1 MATSDDK
8 IPAGYNMIIP
18 YLNIKGASEAVEF
31 YKRAFGAVE
40 VGRIS
45 MADGSIAHCEMKIGE
60 GRFMIAEENQ
70 LWGNRSPMTVGG
82 TPVALCVYVED
93 VDTVYNRALEEG
105 ATMSGDMG
113 VKDQFYG
120 DRAGTLTDPFG
131 HQWSLMTH
139 IEDVS
144 FKEMQKRSDVMFA
157 GF

>member
-1 MATSDDK
+1 MATSNDK
-8 IPAGYNMIIP
+8 IPSGYNMVIP
-18 YLNIKGASEAVEF
+18 YLNIRGANEAVEF

-40 VGRIS
+40 IGRIS

-70 LWGNRSPMTVGG
+70 LWGNKSPMTIGG

-93 VDTVYNRALEEG
+93 VDAVYNRALEEG

-144 FKEMQKRSDVMFA
+144 FEEMQKRSDVMFA

>member
-1 MATSDDK
+1 MATTKK
-8 IPAGYNMIIP
+8 IPEGYEMIIP
-18 YLNIKGASEAVEF
+18 YLNIRGATEAVEF
-31 YKRAFGAVE
+31 YKRAFGAQE
-40 VGRIS
+40 IGRLT
-45 MADGSIAHCEMKIGE
+45 MADGSIAHCEMKIGS

-70 LWGNRSPMTVGG
+70 TWGNKSPMTLGG
-82 TPVALCVYVED
+82 SPVALCIYVDD
-93 VDTVYNRALEEG
+93 VDAVYSRALEEG

-131 HQWSLMTH
+131 HTWSIMTH

-144 FKEMQKRSDVMFA
+144 FEEMQKRSDVMFA